1 MADQAIDLA
10 PEGRKSNQV
19 NRTKQPKKPT
29 PGIIV
34 CWPANSFLAPPP
46 EHFRDNRG
54 KSTMP
59 GNNSVPEPGH
69 HRIAR
74 KMQITPERQTAP
86 RLRPIAKHP
95 ANGFRTATDFSIRF
109 NQADSRLKT
118 FDWNI

>member
-19 NRTKQPKKPT
+19 NRTEQPKKPT
-29 PGIIV
+29 PGTIV
-34 CWPANSFLAPPP
+34 CWPANSILAPPP
-46 EHFRDNRG
+46 EHFRNNGG

-59 GNNSVPEPGH
+59 RNNSVPEPGH
-69 HRIAR
+69 QRIAR
-74 KMQITPERQTAP
+74 KMEVTPERQPAR
-86 RLRPIAKHP
+86 RLGPIAKHP
-95 ANGFRTATDFSIRF
+95 ANGFRTAIDFSIGF